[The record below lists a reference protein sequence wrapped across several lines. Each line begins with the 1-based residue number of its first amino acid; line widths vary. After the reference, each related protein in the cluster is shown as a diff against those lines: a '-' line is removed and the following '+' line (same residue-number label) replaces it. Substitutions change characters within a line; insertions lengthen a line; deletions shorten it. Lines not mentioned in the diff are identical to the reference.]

1 MENNTEIQNTEK
13 QSIYENARNIMVLTT
28 LSCLVLSFILPII
41 LWFSA
46 KDKYNETTKKYL
58 LNLLNFELT
67 IFLSIFVIN
76 ILNVIPILGQIISAI
91 ASFFILLTNIIV
103 ILSAT
108 IKITK
113 NENYKFPLT
122 INLLQ

>member
-1 MENNTEIQNTEK
+1 MDNNTEIQDNEK
-13 QSIYENARNIMVLTT
+13 QSIYEGARNTMVLTT
-28 LSCLVLSFILPII
+28 LSCLVLSFILPVI

>member
-1 MENNTEIQNTEK
+1 MENNTEIQDNEK
-13 QSIYENARNIMVLTT
+13 QSIYEGARNTMVLIT
-28 LSCLVLSFILPII
+28 LSCLVLSFILPVI

-122 INLLQ
+122 INLIQ

>member
-76 ILNVIPILGQIISAI
+76 ILNVIPILGQIISTI

>member
-41 LWFSA
+41 LWFSS